1 MNNNWNLHAGST
13 FGAFGDTFCDR
24 CTRGGPALRQSRR
37 IFPWFGFNGDNRR
50 TVVPS
55 VWVNLR
61 YTDEGRTH
69 GASISPNLSIRPS
82 SQLQTT
88 LGFHINRGQ
97 TDSQWYSNI
106 VDETGTIHYTFAH
119 LDQRTL
125 SLTARIN
132 YTASPDLTFE
142 FYAQPFVSTGTYSD
156 IREVSA
162 TPEAESYDERFQPFT
177 PPPGSPNAF
186 KFSQLRTN
194 TVLRWEYRPGSTLF
208 LVWAHGREGFT
219 GGESQQS
226 WADDFTNLLNLHAD
240 NTFLIKVAHWF
251 NW

>member
-1 MNNNWNLHAGST
+1 MA
-13 FGAFGDTFCDR
+13 
-24 CTRGGPALRQSRR
+24 
-37 IFPWFGFNGDNRR
+37 
-50 TVVPS
+50 
-55 VWVNLR
+55 
-61 YTDEGRTH
+61 
-69 GASISPNLSIRPS
+69 NLSIRPS

-119 LDQRTL
+119 LDQRTF

-156 IREVSA
+156 VREVSA
-162 TPEAESYDERFQPFT
+162 TPEAESYDDRFQPFT
-177 PPPGSPNAF
+177 PPPGSETAF

-208 LVWAHGREGFT
+208 VVWAHGREADT
-219 GGESQQS
+219 GEEARQS
-226 WADDFTNLLNLHAD
+226 WGNDLRDLFEHACAEQHLLFRTKGGDRVRIPTPWVPEELLEAARGD
-240 NTFLIKVAHWF
+240 AQRRAARAS
-251 NW
+251 